1 MRRVFDRGLS
11 GNSHEMT
18 IDDGSSG
25 FGASRVIREY
35 AKLLQ
40 ANAPVYVALG
50 VLTSVAK
57 GGRPCTR
64 SSDRFLARHGRPI
77 LFVLCCANLR
87 LSGLNVLIELRLEN
101 YAVIDNLVVEFG
113 HGLNLLTGETG
124 AGKSILIDALALLLG
139 EKASSDVIR
148 GGADRAVVAAV
159 FEEEGPDGDA
169 LAKILEANGLDES
182 DDGSLILRREIASG
196 GKGRVFV
203 NNQPATVAVL
213 RLLAPHLA
221 VIHAQNESILSFDGA
236 ARLELLDSFAGSR
249 FDTVANAFA
258 AWKRVRTRIDELE
271 RGEQDRLRLVDL
283 WIFQKR
289 EIDEGRL
296 QSGEDE
302 KLETEKRV
310 LANAEKIYNAAM
322 NAFDLLYEGS
332 GSTASS
338 LRAAHKQIE
347 ELARYEPKFQE
358 ALEALQTA
366 RISVEDVGATVR
378 DYAGGIHASPEH
390 LAQVEDRLALLE
402 RLKRKYGP
410 TLDEVIQFGADVAR
424 KLSEVENKDEILRR
438 LRSELAQAGQDYL
451 SAAQA
456 LSKSRTSAARRLE
469 RLVEAEVN
477 DLAMKSAFRIE
488 MTTSTE
494 ESGWTSSGIDQVLY
508 MISTNPG
515 EPLRQLENIAS
526 GGELSRV
533 MLALK
538 ASVESGTESS
548 REREKRS
555 DSSARRKREKTS
567 QKTLVFDEIDTGIGG
582 RAAEAV
588 GKKLKTL
595 ARAHQ
600 VLCVTHLP
608 QIATFGDHHY
618 VIDKKESGGRT
629 KTSIRPVTGEER
641 TEEVARMLSG
651 AKLTET
657 SRKHAEQMIKANG

>member
-1 MRRVFDRGLS
+1 M
-11 GNSHEMT
+11 
-18 IDDGSSG
+18 
-25 FGASRVIREY
+25 
-35 AKLLQ
+35 
-40 ANAPVYVALG
+40 
-50 VLTSVAK
+50 LT
-57 GGRPCTR
+57 
-64 SSDRFLARHGRPI
+64 
-77 LFVLCCANLR
+77 
-87 LSGLNVLIELRLEN
+87 ELRLEN

-148 GGADRAVVAAV
+148 GGAERAVVSAV
-159 FEEEGPDGDA
+159 FEAEGAAEKA
-169 LAKILEANGLDES
+169 LSNILEANGLDEAG
-182 DDGSLILRREIASG
+182 DGSFILRREIAAG
-196 GKGRVFV
+196 GKGRVFI
-203 NNQPATVAVL
+203 NNQPATVSVL

-221 VIHAQNESILSFDGA
+221 IIHAQNESILAFDGP
-236 ARLELLDSFAGSR
+236 ARLELLDAFAG
-249 FDTVANAFA
+249 TQIEAVQAAFES
-258 AWKRVRTRIDELE
+258 WKKIRTRIDELE
-271 RGEQDRLRLVDL
+271 QGEQDRLRLVDL

-289 EIDEGRL
+289 EIEEGRV

-302 KLETEKRV
+302 RLETEKRV

-338 LRAAHKQIE
+338 LRAAQKQVE

-358 ALEALQTA
+358 ALAALETA

-410 TLDEVIQFGADVAR
+410 TLDEVIQFGADVSR
-424 KLSEVENKDEILRR
+424 KLSEVENKDEILRQ
-438 LRSELAQAGQDYL
+438 LRGELATAAETYL
-451 SAAQA
+451 HAARV
-456 LSKSRTSAARRLE
+456 LSKKRNEAARRLE
-469 RLVEAEVN
+469 KLVEGEIN

-488 MTTSTE
+488 MTRSETE
-494 ESGWTSSGIDQVLY
+494 ADWTASGIDEVVY

-515 EPLRQLENIAS
+515 EPLRQLEHIAS

-538 ASVESGTESS
+538 ASVEAGNSPTS
-548 REREKRS
+548 RKEREKWGTQ
-555 DSSARRKREKTS
+555 DAVRKRRPTP
-567 QKTLVFDEIDTGIGG
+567 KTLVFDEIDTGIGG

-588 GKKLKTL
+588 GKKLKSL
-595 ARAHQ
+595 ARSNQ

-618 VIDKKESGGRT
+618 VIEKKESGGRAR
-629 KTSIRPVTGEER
+629 TSIRAVTGEDR